1 EFEVKTGLRQG
12 DALSPML
19 FNIALVSVVRGLYD
33 MDVGFDEI
41 KPLAELLTERSKP
54 MELMV
59 NEDKIKYMIL
69 PRKNYN
75 QQNIAVNEMLFN
87 RVNTFKYLGVELR
100 VDGNNHTEIQ
110 QRINSANKCF
120 ETWTTTKTDEQKVAI
135 FERKIFG
142 PKKDRSTGLRE

>member
-1 EFEVKTGLRQG
+1 MARQ
-12 DALSPML
+12 
-19 FNIALVSVVRGLYD
+19 
-33 MDVGFDEI
+33 FDEI

-110 QRINSANKCF
+110 QRINSANKCLS
-120 ETWTTTKTDEQKVAI
+120 
-135 FERKIFG
+135 
-142 PKKDRSTGLRE
+142 P